1 LQFLASES
9 NLQQSKP
16 TSFDVSSPPCSAQAS
31 DNLRIS
37 FRVKLSCD
45 SEGEAIS
52 AGDQIPRSLDSEL
65 TVNEEPTNWY
75 AVQTRARNEKV
86 ISERLQ
92 EQGLTTFLPLV
103 REIRSWSDRK
113 KKVELPLFSCY
124 VFVKLAFGNNEARMR
139 VYRTN
144 GVFRIVS
151 MGGQAIPIPEEQI
164 EALRTVVTQQ
174 VSFSVHP
181 FLKIGQRVRIRGGSL
196 DGVEGVLL
204 SRDGDR
210 TLIIS
215 VDAIQRSLAVRVEG
229 YDVEAL

>member
-1 LQFLASES
+1 MIKQES
-9 NLQQSKP
+9 
-16 TSFDVSSPPCSAQAS
+16 A
-31 DNLRIS
+31 
-37 FRVKLSCD
+37 
-45 SEGEAIS
+45 
-52 AGDQIPRSLDSEL
+52 
-65 TVNEEPTNWY
+65 NWY

-103 REIRSWSDRK
+103 TEIRRWSDRK

-124 VFVKLAFGNNEARMR
+124 VFVKLVPSNNDERMR

-151 MGGQAIPIPEEQI
+151 MRGEAVPIPDEQI
-164 EALRTVVTQQ
+164 DALRTVITQQ
-174 VSFSVHP
+174 VPWSAHP

-196 DGVEGVLL
+196 EGVEGVLL
-204 SRDGDR
+204 SHNEGR

-229 YDVEAL
+229 YDVEPL

>member
-1 LQFLASES
+1 M
-9 NLQQSKP
+9 QSSGATMAK
-16 TSFDVSSPPCSAQAS
+16 V
-31 DNLRIS
+31 
-37 FRVKLSCD
+37 
-45 SEGEAIS
+45 EA
-52 AGDQIPRSLDSEL
+52 A
-65 TVNEEPTNWY
+65 NWY

-86 ISERLQ
+86 ISERFQ

-103 REIRSWSDRK
+103 TEIRRWSDRK

-124 VFVKLAFGNNEARMR
+124 VFVKLVVSNNEERMR

-144 GVFRIVS
+144 GVFGIVS
-151 MGGQAIPIPEEQI
+151 MRGEAIPIPEEQI
-164 EALRTVVTQQ
+164 NALRAVISQEVAW
-174 VSFSVHP
+174 SAHP

-196 DGVEGVLL
+196 EGVEGVLL
-204 SRDGDR
+204 SRNGDR

>member
-1 LQFLASES
+1 MIEQE
-9 NLQQSKP
+9 
-16 TSFDVSSPPCSAQAS
+16 
-31 DNLRIS
+31 
-37 FRVKLSCD
+37 
-45 SEGEAIS
+45 
-52 AGDQIPRSLDSEL
+52 PR
-65 TVNEEPTNWY
+65 NWY

-103 REIRSWSDRK
+103 TEVHRWSDRK

-124 VFVKLAFGNNEARMR
+124 VFAKLEAGNNDERMR
-139 VYRTN
+139 VYRTG
-144 GVFRIVS
+144 GVFGIVS
-151 MGGQAIPIPEEQI
+151 MRGEAIPIPDEQI

-174 VSFSVHP
+174 IPFSAHP
-181 FLKIGQRVRIRGGSL
+181 YLKIGQRVRIRGGSL

-204 SRDGDR
+204 SRSGDR

-215 VDAIQRSLAVRVEG
+215 VEAIQRSLAVRVEG